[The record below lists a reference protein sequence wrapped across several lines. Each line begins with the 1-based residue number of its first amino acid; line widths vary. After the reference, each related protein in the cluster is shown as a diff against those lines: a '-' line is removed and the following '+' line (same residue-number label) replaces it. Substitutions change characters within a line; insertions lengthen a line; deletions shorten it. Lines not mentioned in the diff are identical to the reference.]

1 VEEIQMSDK
10 NSRNK
15 VSIVLPVHNEEKTIS
30 KTLESLLNNDYKDIE
45 IIVVDGMSTDST
57 MKIVEEYVSKYST
70 NIKIF
75 QNPKEYTPS
84 GLNIGIQN
92 ASGKYIMIASGHAT
106 YSENYISACIEAIES
121 NLCDVAGGL
130 METLPRANTPKAIA
144 ISEVLKHPFGIGG
157 AKYRTGVETNKYVDT
172 VAYGIYKKEI
182 FENIGLFDERLIRNQ
197 DIEFN
202 LRLKRAGYRIML
214 ISQAKSYY
222 LARDTFK
229 KLWENN
235 YSNGFWVTYSSK
247 YVKRAYKL
255 RHLIPLFF
263 VVYLLTLLIT
273 WFIPIIP
280 TFLKLLCVIPFLL
293 YLTLVT
299 TFSLKI
305 AHKHRNFKLFFY
317 SLITFLTLH
326 TSYGIGSIFG
336 LFRKVM

>member
-1 VEEIQMSDK
+1 MFDI
-10 NSRNK
+10 NSQNK
-15 VSIVLPVHNEEKTIS
+15 ISIIIPVYNEEKTIS
-30 KTLESLLNNDYKDIE
+30 KTLESLLNNDYKAIE
-45 IIVVDGMSTDST
+45 IIVVDGMSTDNT
-57 MKIVEEYVSKYST
+57 KKILEEYVSKYPT
-70 NIKIF
+70 KIKIL
-75 QNPKEYTPS
+75 QNPKKHTPA

-106 YSENYISACIEAIES
+106 YSENYISACVEAIES

-130 METLPRANTPKAIA
+130 METLPRAHNPKAIA

-157 AKYRTGVETNKYVDT
+157 AKYRTGVEDNEYVDT

-202 LRLKRAGYRIML
+202 LRLKRAGYKIVL
-214 ISQAKSYY
+214 VPQAKSYY
-222 LARDTFK
+222 YARDTFK

-235 YSNGFWVTYSSK
+235 YSNGFWVTHSSK
-247 YVKRAYKL
+247 YVKRAYRL